1 MQIWGSGGERGS
13 TCIFLS
19 DTAPRKTAAPSS
31 LSNRLGRS
39 CFSSSSSLSPFWLRR
54 PNDAHAAHTHTQ
66 YREERNTQSILRRP
80 TTTLQPDNEPGN
92 RGRVVTRPIY
102 TALCV
107 HSPHSAPLR
116 SLCTERERTWVW
128 LELRQKREREK
139 ERKRDKSL
147 WAAGFVPNNNQ
158 FPPWLFYDDDV
169 TGGIEKKRECCNV
182 VDGETKVG

>member
-139 ERKRDKSL
+139 KK
-147 WAAGFVPNNNQ
+147 
-158 FPPWLFYDDDV
+158 
-169 TGGIEKKRECCNV
+169 EK
-182 VDGETKVG
+182 ETKVSGLLDLFPTTINFLLGCSTTTTSQAE